1 MIRALA
7 GRSLSAHFEHWPL
20 IWLWPISLVLMQLT
34 FMQVG
39 RFELTLAV
47 LACHGLQ
54 LYLLLVYWLRRPPDL
69 QVVLGGGIIL
79 YSLVLGIAAQ
89 DGLEFAKSLAQLG
102 NLVLMMVICLNVPL
116 AGRPEIGR
124 SIVVFCWLA
133 ALIGV
138 LIIAQALTFN
148 VQRSLVLA
156 GPLGE
161 LMPLGPGGEVYAPHP
176 LTRVWRANGVFSE
189 PSVAAWFMGFATA
202 IALGARRLVP
212 RAATLAATICAL
224 AGIATLTLT
233 GLLGTALVI
242 GCYLAFVRDRF
253 GFKLIWGGLALA
265 GMAAALYAAWEYGI
279 LARFRH
285 LDYPGTSLYFRV
297 TAPLNLVAESLLRF
311 PWGYPIGQTDFI
323 ATRRYYINWDEG
335 SQTNIDNSVLMVVFY
350 FGLLGVALSLG
361 YVARTARY
369 LMLRG
374 EAVGL
379 VMVALLIALSTTGAG
394 WAHHFVLMI
403 GYAIIAGRHLL
414 ATQKLQVAS
423 RPSAKAHPEFV
434 IRPRSA

>member
-1 MIRALA
+1 MIRPPGGSLA
-7 GRSLSAHFEHWPL
+7 VHLEHWPL
-20 IWLWPISLVLMQLT
+20 IWLWPLSLVLMQLT
-34 FMQVG
+34 FARLG
-39 RFELTLAV
+39 AFELTLAV

-54 LYLLLVYWLRRPPDL
+54 LYLLLVYWVKRPPDL

-79 YSLVLGIAAQ
+79 YSLALGIAAQ

-102 NLVLMMVICLNVPL
+102 NLVVTIVICLNVPL
-116 AGRPEIGR
+116 ADRPAIGR
-124 SIVVFCWLA
+124 SIVVFCGLA
-133 ALIGV
+133 ALIGL

-148 VQRSLVLA
+148 LQRSLELA
-156 GPLGE
+156 RPLGE
-161 LMPLGPGGEVYAPHP
+161 LMPLGPGGEVYEPHP
-176 LTRVWRANGVFSE
+176 RARVWRANGVFSE

-202 IALGARRLVP
+202 IALGARRLMP

-224 AGIATLTLT
+224 AGVATLTLT
-233 GLLGTALVI
+233 GLLGMALVV
-242 GCYLAFVRDRF
+242 GCYLAFVRDRT
-253 GFKLIWGGLALA
+253 GFKLIWGGLASA
-265 GMAAALYAAWEYGI
+265 SVAVALYGAWEYGI
-279 LARFRH
+279 LARFRQ
-285 LDYPGTSLYFRV
+285 LDHPGTSLYFRV
-297 TAPLNLVAESLLRF
+297 TAPLQLVGDSLLRF

-323 ATRRYYINWDEG
+323 ETRRYYINWDQG
-335 SQTNIDNSVLMVVFY
+335 SQTNIDNSVLLVVFY

-361 YVARTARY
+361 YLATAARY
-369 LMLRG
+369 LVLRR

-414 ATQKLQVAS
+414 ALPPVAARPRS
-423 RPSAKAHPEFV
+423 RAAPRLV